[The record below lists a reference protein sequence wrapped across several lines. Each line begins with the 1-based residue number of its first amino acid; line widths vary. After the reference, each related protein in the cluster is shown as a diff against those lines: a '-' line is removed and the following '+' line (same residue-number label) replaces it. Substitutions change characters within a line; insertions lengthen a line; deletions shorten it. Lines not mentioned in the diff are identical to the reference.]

1 MTRTPPATPPM
12 NVRRSTT
19 KSEDDWKSG
28 HTTPSR
34 RLRLPRRPSVLADK
48 HQPTIAMLQRNALRP
63 KLAELR
69 HTRVSEP
76 RRRRNRQVSCSIR
89 SASSKELGTGNE
101 VRRTRPRGRDT
112 STAGESLS
120 RVSGPRTKPP
130 TRRAETL
137 MCVGCAKRSVRCA
150 MPNHRASYLGAYYRV
165 RRRPRAHHDSDKRM
179 AVGETG
185 PSGRRPTRRY
195 HRESDV
201 DPFGPGAWAVATS
214 LRLLDS
220 YH

>member
-1 MTRTPPATPPM
+1 M

-34 RLRLPRRPSVLADK
+34 RLRLPRRPSVLPDK

-76 RRRRNRQVSCSIR
+76 RRRRNREVSRSIR

-101 VRRTRPRGRDT
+101 VRRTR
-112 STAGESLS
+112 A
-120 RVSGPRTKPP
+120 PRTRYEY
-130 TRRAETL
+130 RRRIAISR
-137 MCVGCAKRSVRCA
+137 KRTSHEAPDAASRDVDVRRLREALSA
-150 MPNHRASYLGAYYRV
+150 MRNANHRASYLGAYYRV
-165 RRRPRAHHDSDKRM
+165 RRRPRAHHNSDKRM

-201 DPFGPGAWAVATS
+201 DPHLAQVRGRWR
-214 LRLLDS
+214 LR
-220 YH
+220 